1 MPKTEQTAEMRQKR
15 LNEKYGEPDA
25 WTVRGPHVDGGTI
38 QKTST
43 LGFPWVSKQSKLSV
57 QWHRELPSKDALR
70 ASEEQKTA
78 AKKKAEGF
86 ARALRGG

>member
-1 MPKTEQTAEMRQKR
+1 MPNTGQTAEMRQKR
-15 LNEKYGEPDA
+15 MNEKYGEPSA
-25 WTVRGPHVDGGTI
+25 WNTRGVHVDGGTV

-43 LGFPWVSKQSKLSV
+43 LGFPWVRKQSKLGI
-57 QWHRELPSKDALR
+57 QWHRELPSEDVLR